1 MQIRF
6 AKPDDYAQWRPLW
19 DGYNRFYGRFDATA
33 LPEEVTAQTWSRFH
47 DPAIPLQALVAERDG
62 KIVGIA
68 HYHFYRSTLLLK
80 DDCYL
85 QDLFVDPNCR
95 GGGVGRKLIET
106 IYAEARAK
114 GLARV
119 FWLTQQT
126 NARAMVLYNDVAEF
140 SGFVVYRKVF

>member
-1 MQIRF
+1 MIR
-6 AKPDDYAQWRPLW
+6 AIEAADRAVWTRLW
-19 DGYNRFYGRFDATA
+19 TGYLTFYETV
-33 LPEEVTAQTWSRFH
+33 LPEAVHDETWRRLG
-47 DPAIPLQALVAERDG
+47 DPGEAMFGALSVDASGEPVGLVHWLYHRTFWAIGEN
-62 KIVGIA
+62 
-68 HYHFYRSTLLLK
+68 
-80 DDCYL
+80 CYL